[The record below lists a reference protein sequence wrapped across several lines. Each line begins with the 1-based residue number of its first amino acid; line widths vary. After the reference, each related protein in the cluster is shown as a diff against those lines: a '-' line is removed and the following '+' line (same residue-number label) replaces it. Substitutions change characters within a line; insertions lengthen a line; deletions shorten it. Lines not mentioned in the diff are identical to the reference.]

1 MVCEAPAL
9 EEGEEAAL
17 AAVAQQARHQAAG
30 ARAVVGG
37 VVRQR
42 EGEVEVVTLD
52 STVQYSTVQYSTVQ
66 YSTVQYSTVQY
77 STGPLRGAR
86 LRAVTHL
93 QSSASSLCQ
102 QTVRFST

>member
-1 MVCEAPAL
+1 MAGLDVVCEAPAL

-42 EGEVEVVTLD
+42 EGEVEVVALD
-52 STVQYSTVQYSTVQ
+52 STVQYSTAQYSEVEVVALDTA
-66 YSTVQYSTVQY
+66 SLH
-77 STGPLRGAR
+77 TGH
-86 LRAVTHL
+86 VTQPHL
-93 QSSASSLCQ
+93 SHGDDEQ
-102 QTVRFST
+102 F

>member
-1 MVCEAPAL
+1 MELLVAGLNVVCEAPAL

-52 STVQYSTVQYSTVQ
+52 STVQYSAAQYSEVEVVALDTA
-66 YSTVQYSTVQY
+66 SLH
-77 STGPLRGAR
+77 TGH
-86 LRAVTHL
+86 VTQPHL
-93 QSSASSLCQ
+93 SHGDDEQ
-102 QTVRFST
+102 F

>member
-1 MVCEAPAL
+1 MAGLDVVCEAPAL

-52 STVQYSTVQYSTVQ
+52 STVQYSTVQYSEVEVVALDTASL
-66 YSTVQYSTVQY
+66 Y
-77 STGPLRGAR
+77 TGH
-86 LRAVTHL
+86 VTQPHL
-93 QSSASSLCQ
+93 SHGDDEQ
-102 QTVRFST
+102 F

>member
-1 MVCEAPAL
+1 MELLVAGLNMVCEAPAL

-42 EGEVEVVTLD
+42 EGEVEVVALD
-52 STVQYSTVQYSTVQ
+52 STVKYSTVQYSTVQ
-66 YSTVQYSTVQY
+66 YSTVQYSTAPGRH
-77 STGPLRGAR
+77 SM
-86 LRAVTHL
+86 
-93 QSSASSLCQ
+93 
-102 QTVRFST
+102 